1 MSAKTNYGKGNS
13 PQETETKINIEA
25 ALRSDAP
32 SKSDNGR
39 SFTPPPV
46 SVSEPVPQS
55 DQNLEDR
62 EWSQELTEAEA
73 HDNSIRSIFLG
84 LKTKTA
90 AILAAGVVMLPILTV
105 GTATYYFG
113 SQTLD
118 KQLVLAKRGDNLSL
132 AAAELA
138 RERQLLAT
146 LLIGTGTTALLAGA
160 IAAWGTRKLSQK
172 ISAFTSELV
181 ANYTEKPEPVQ
192 LSQSALQQKILRE
205 AVAEARTHLQCDRVV
220 VYGLDRDRYGEI
232 VAESVAAGYT
242 QALGSRIEDPCFE
255 MKYLEKYRN
264 GRVRAIADVNTAE
277 LTSCY
282 IAQLQQLQVK
292 ANLVTPIV
300 DRDRLFGLLVAHQC
314 QAPRQWQRGEVAYLS
329 QLANKTGLA
338 LANAELQE
346 KTELLQTQAER
357 ERKWTHYFT
366 NAVQNIRQSIQQADV
381 LEISVEEVR
390 RALQCDRVV
399 VYSLN
404 QEQYGVVV
412 AESVAAG
419 YTRALRK
426 TIVDPCFA
434 AKYLDKYRDGRVR
447 AIDNIDAAEMS
458 ECYREQLATLEVK
471 ANLVTPILNEGQLF
485 GLLVAHQCQEPRHW
499 QDYEIRWVTQIATQ
513 VGFALDNA
521 RVLTQAKN
529 YQSIAERE
537 RKWTHYFTD
546 AVRNI
551 RQSIQ
556 QADVLEISVE
566 EVRRVL
572 QCDRVVVYS
581 LDQEQYGVVVAE
593 SVSPG
598 YTRALRKTIVDP
610 CFAAKYLDKYRDG
623 RVRAIDNIDA
633 AEMSECYRE
642 QLATLEVKANLVTPI
657 LNQGQLFGLLVA
669 HQCQKPRHW
678 QDYEIRW
685 VTQIATQV
693 GFALDNAVLL
703 QKLEL
708 EQFSIHSLNN
718 FSIGIN
724 ERVDRTELLE
734 VAVEQARKLMKL
746 DRVAV
751 YQFATE
757 GEGEILAESV
767 LPDFPQ
773 AIASQ
778 LPSVLTSQY
787 GAYQRGKI
795 EAIAEIEPAE
805 PYLEPYLKQLTS
817 LKVKSSLVVPVL
829 QSDRLF
835 GLFIAHQCQQSR
847 LWSQSE
853 IELLTQLALQ
863 LGFALDRVKLQQLEQ
878 IPHTQEDLVARAIQ
892 LAQLPLAEISVEASE
907 LTLTASHDP
916 EPETITGE
924 LVDSDAPADLTN
936 PDRFAGEITDL
947 SDRINQQS
955 SSVTESFQKLAAI
968 AKQLSEN
975 DKS

>member
-1 MSAKTNYGKGNS
+1 MSAKTNYGKGHS
-13 PQETETKINIEA
+13 PQVAKTKINIEA
-25 ALRSDAP
+25 ALRSNTP
-32 SKSDNGR
+32 LGSDNGHK
-39 SFTPPPV
+39 STPPPD

-55 DQNLEDR
+55 DSNLNR
-62 EWSQELTEAEA
+62 EWSQELTEATA
-73 HDNSIRSIFLG
+73 HDNPTRSIFFG
-84 LKTKTA
+84 LKTRTA
-90 AILAAGVVMLPILTV
+90 AILAAGVVMLPILAV

-113 SQTLD
+113 SRTLD
-118 KQLVLAKRGDNLSL
+118 KQLVLAKRGNNLSL

-138 RERQLLAT
+138 RERQLLAA

-160 IAAWGTRKLSQK
+160 TAAWGTRKLSRK

-181 ANYTEKPEPVQ
+181 ANYTEKLEPIQ

-205 AVAEARTHLQCDRVV
+205 TVAEARTYLECDRVV

-242 QALGSRIEDPCFE
+242 QALGSKIEDPCFE

-282 IAQLQQLQVK
+282 TAQLQQLEVK
-292 ANLVTPIV
+292 ANLVTPVI
-300 DRDRLFGLLVAHQC
+300 DDGKLFGLLVAHQC
-314 QAPRQWQRGEVAYLS
+314 QAPRQWQRGEIAYLS
-329 QLANKTGLA
+329 QLASKTGLA

-346 KTELLQTQAER
+346 STERLQTQAAR
-357 ERKWTHYFT
+357 ERKWTNYFT
-366 NAVQNIRQSIQQADV
+366 NAVRNIRQSLQEADV

-390 RALQCDRVV
+390 RVLKCDRVV

-404 QEQYGVVV
+404 QEQYGVVT

-419 YTRALRK
+419 YTRALHK

-447 AIDNIDAAEMS
+447 AIANIDEAGMS
-458 ECYREQLATLEVK
+458 ECYHEQLATLEVK
-471 ANLVTPILNEGQLF
+471 ANLVTPILDRGQLF
-485 GLLVAHQCQEPRHW
+485 GLLVAHQCQAPRHW

-521 RVLTQAKN
+521 KVLTQAKN

-537 RKWTHYFTD
+537 RKWTHYFID

-551 RQSIQ
+551 RQSLQ

-581 LDQEQYGVVVAE
+581 LDQQQYGVVVAE
-593 SVSPG
+593 SVAPG

-633 AEMSECYRE
+633 AGMSECYRE
-642 QLATLEVKANLVTPI
+642 QLATLQVKANLVTPI

-669 HQCQKPRHW
+669 HQCSEPRHW

-708 EQFSIHSLNN
+708 EQLSVRSLNN

-757 GEGEILAESV
+757 GDGEILAESV

-773 AIASQ
+773 AIASP
-778 LPSVLTSQY
+778 LPSYFASQY

-795 EAIAEIEPAE
+795 EAIAEIERAE
-805 PYLEPYLKQLTS
+805 PYLEPYLKQLIS
-817 LKVKSSLVVPVL
+817 LAVKSSLVVPVL
-829 QSDRLF
+829 QGDRLF
-835 GLFIAHQCQQSR
+835 GLLIAHQCQQPR

-853 IELLTQLALQ
+853 IELVTQLALQ
-863 LGFALDRVKLQQLEQ
+863 LGFALDRVKLQQLEHL
-878 IPHTQEDLVARAIQ
+878 PHTQEDLVARAIQ

-924 LVDSDAPADLTN
+924 LVDADAPTDSSTEGL
-936 PDRFAGEITDL
+936 GSEITDL
-947 SDRINQQS
+947 SDRITQQS
-955 SSVTESFQKLAAI
+955 SHVTESLQKLAAF

-975 DKS
+975 EKS